1 MKKIL
6 SKTIMPCMYCLIAFA
21 TTSLAQNTSNIQIID
36 LIAIPEFNTNLDSTQ
51 YHFKVFFKISD
62 ASNAAKAHILVG
74 DTTNSGNVLTAI
86 PVFTHTGAGNDSL
99 VYNTQITKI
108 VNYTAT
114 LFVDVPKTELPLMH
128 YLTLYVEDLTGKY
141 TSKLY
146 FKL

>member
-1 MKKIL
+1 M
-6 SKTIMPCMYCLIAFA
+6 AFA

-36 LIAIPEFNTNLDSTQ
+36 LIAMPEFNTNLDSAQ

-62 ASNAAKAHILVG
+62 ASNAAKVHILVG
-74 DTTNSGNVLTAI
+74 DTTNSGNVLTAL
-86 PVFTHTGAGNDSL
+86 PLFTHASGGNDSL
-99 VYNTQITKI
+99 VYNTQSIKI
-108 VNYTAT
+108 ANYTAT
-114 LFVDVPKTELPLMH
+114 LFVDVPKIQLALMR